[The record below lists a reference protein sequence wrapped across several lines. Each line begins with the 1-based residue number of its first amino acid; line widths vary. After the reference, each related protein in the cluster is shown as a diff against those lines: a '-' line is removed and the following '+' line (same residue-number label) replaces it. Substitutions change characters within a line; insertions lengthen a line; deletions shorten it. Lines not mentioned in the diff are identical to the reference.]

1 MLTRNM
7 IPNFGIH
14 ASFVCFYVFYVPKW
28 MFLDALGTYFLGI
41 ISIPI
46 WSLHLLESMC
56 IWKNILALVNVFVDC
71 KAFITKCQIWF
82 TLSILFDFLVVEI
95 RDVNSM
101 EVLILK
107 DFFVYII
114 NTSFIL
120 SQFYGVATW
129 KCPTVTF
136 KLNVMIFCV
145 GASDMY

>member
-1 MLTRNM
+1 
-7 IPNFGIH
+7 
-14 ASFVCFYVFYVPKW
+14 
-28 MFLDALGTYFLGI
+28 
-41 ISIPI
+41 
-46 WSLHLLESMC
+46 MC

-82 TLSILFDFLVVEI
+82 ALSILFDFLVVEI
-95 RDVNSM
+95 RDAYSM

-114 NTSFIL
+114 NTLFIL

-129 KCPTVTF
+129 KFPTVTF

-145 GASDMY
+145 GVCDMY